1 MKIAIT
7 ADVHLT
13 SQKKN
18 PERYRALTNILDQLV
33 TLGISNL
40 IVAGDLFDKS
50 CENPGELEEVIR
62 KPEYEQIKI
71 YIIPGNHDPALS
83 LGAFT
88 LPNIDYVTQLKQMK
102 TDGETSFLFVPYQ
115 SHTSIGEVLV
125 ACPNELSPNQWI
137 LVAHGDYLAG
147 SRLKNNYED
156 GLYMPLSGRDLQ
168 VYQPRK
174 VFIGHIHSPYDSSIV
189 YYPGSPCG
197 IDISETGVRSFLIY
211 DTESSYV
218 ERKSV
223 ITDVIYLQESLI
235 VLPMDDEADYV
246 RKILSQRVTTWDL
259 DEEQREKIRL
269 RLNLQGYSTN
279 RERLLETVI
288 TFLDQNGIVM
298 NETPE
303 LSQVKLSSDV
313 TRAEIATQVQK
324 KIIELALPMGEDE
337 PNTDEYVLSAMSQI
351 YKG

>member
-13 SQKKN
+13 GQKKN
-18 PERYRALTNILDQLV
+18 PERYQALINILDQLV
-33 TLGISNL
+33 TLDISNL
-40 IVAGDLFDKS
+40 IIAGDLFDKS
-50 CENPGELEEVIR
+50 CEHPGELEEVIR

-71 YIIPGNHDPALS
+71 YIIPGNHDPVIS
-83 LGAFT
+83 KGAFT

-102 TDGETSFLFVPYQ
+102 TGGETSFLFVPYQ
-115 SHTSIGEVLV
+115 SHTSIGEVLA
-125 ACPNELSPNQWI
+125 ACQNALSPNQWI

-147 SRLKNNYED
+147 SRLKNSYED

-174 VFIGHIHSPYDSSIV
+174 VFIGHIHVPYDSPIV
-189 YYPGSPCG
+189 HYPGSPCG
-197 IDISETGVRSFLIY
+197 LDITETGVRSFIIY
-211 DTESSYV
+211 DTERNYV
-218 ERKSV
+218 ERQAV
-223 ITDVIYLQESLI
+223 TTDVIYMQESLT
-235 VLPMDDEADYV
+235 VLPMEDEEEYV
-246 RKILSQRVTTWDL
+246 RNLLAYKLAKWDL
-259 DEEQREKIRL
+259 DEEQRKKVRL

-288 TFLDQNGIVM
+288 TFMDQNGIVM
-298 NETPE
+298 NEKPD
-303 LSQVKLSSDV
+303 LNQVKLSNDV
-313 TRAEIATQVQK
+313 TRAEIAMLVQK
-324 KIIELALPMGEDE
+324 KIVELAPPMGEDE